1 MVVGGRSFKHNT
13 WAKWLESHIL
23 NPGRVQYNIY
33 MEPLVAC
40 PKRIGRYLPNLQIL
54 RLFKAIKDGI
64 FAWPSQQHLGGMY
77 S

>member
-23 NPGRVQYNIY
+23 NPGRVQYNIIY
-33 MEPLVAC
+33 IYGTFSGL
-40 PKRIGRYLPNLQIL
+40 PKKNRYLPNLQIL

-64 FAWPSQQHLGGMY
+64 FAWPIFYHNT
-77 S
+77 